1 MKTSRLLIVAC
12 LVAGIIALIW
22 QARTIIGLRVEVAAL
37 RKDLRV
43 SLEGAL
49 DNAASLPPEA
59 GQAWREKLELI
70 KLRNQVRELNE
81 SLSDSHARDSKSGLR
96 AAIKVLLSTSPAS
109 GPWKIRPEYKGAEA
123 FATNQY
129 AQAMQSLAGNTNEFM
144 RFLTLGRAAKLSLAV
159 GRTEDA
165 RQFATDLLV
174 LDNKYS
180 RGVPE
185 KSNGDAVHDG
195 NLVLGRIAVD
205 EGQIEEAKRRLL
217 AAGKSSGSPVLGSFG
232 PNMSLAKDLLA
243 KGEQETVLQYLE
255 LCRKFWS
262 SGGGK
267 GGKLDEWTKDIY
279 AGRMPDFGGN
289 LIY

>member
-1 MKTSRLLIVAC
+1 MKTSRLLIIAC
-12 LVAGIIALIW
+12 LVAGTIALVW
-22 QARTIIGLRVEVAAL
+22 QARTISGLRVEVAAL
-37 RKDLRV
+37 RKDLRTSLESASDNAV
-43 SLEGAL
+43 SL
-49 DNAASLPPEA
+49 SPEA
-59 GQAWREKLELI
+59 AQAWREKLELI

-81 SLSDSHARDSKSGLR
+81 RLSDSHAGDSKSGLR
-96 AAIKVLLSTSPAS
+96 AAVKVLLSTSPAS
-109 GPWKIRPEYKGAEA
+109 GPWKIRPEWKGMETL
-123 FATNQY
+123 ATNQY
-129 AQAMQSLAGNTNEFM
+129 AQAVQSLSGSTNEFV
-144 RFLTLGRAAKLSLAV
+144 RFLMLGRAAKMSLAV

-185 KSNGDAVHDG
+185 KANGDAVHDG

-205 EGQIEEAKRRLL
+205 EGRIEEAKRRLL
-217 AAGKSSGSPVLGSFG
+217 AAGKSSGSPMLGGFG
-232 PNMSLAKDLLA
+232 PNMGLAKDLLA

-262 SGGGK
+262 SDN
-267 GGKLDEWTKDIY
+267 GKLDEWTKDIY
-279 AGRMPDFGGN
+279 AGRMPDFGAS